1 MRCKGSPGYV
11 LEVEAERKDLPDMVQ
26 KMKEDYQQVQEVVR
40 EHHDRKYINLQ
51 KIYTGTE
58 EGRFEA
64 EDIVLFFDDRP
75 VQGVS
80 GKTLP
85 RWTGPHRV
93 MQMVNPQQYQLREER
108 TGREFLAHRSRMR
121 KTTLEKLVEDGRRTV
136 LLRLGLPLEDAM
148 DSTVMEDPVQQE
160 D

>member
-1 MRCKGSPGYV
+1 MVCP
-11 LEVEAERKDLPDMVQ
+11 EAEAERKDLPDMVR

-64 EDIVLFFDDRP
+64 EDIVLSFDNCP

-93 MQMVNPQQYQLREER
+93 MQRQEQCVSSEAPTEEPS
-108 TGREFLAHRSRMR
+108 EI
-121 KTTLEKLVEDGRRTV
+121 
-136 LLRLGLPLEDAM
+136 
-148 DSTVMEDPVQQE
+148 
-160 D
+160 